1 MTGLY
6 DPAGFSVMAV
16 TDHIKQHKRLD
27 SYPGGEKV
35 SNRELLELPCD
46 ILVPAA
52 IQNQITGENAGRI
65 QCRILAEGANGPTTL
80 EADEILSEREVFVL
94 PNVLGNSGG
103 VIVSYFEWV
112 QGTQNYMWSLEEINE
127 RLHKILT
134 EAFHRT
140 LLRARRDGLNMRT
153 AALIEGI
160 RRVAEAKLSQGVFP

>member
-1 MTGLY
+1 
-6 DPAGFSVMAV
+6 
-16 TDHIKQHKRLD
+16 
-27 SYPGGEKV
+27 
-35 SNRELLELPCD
+35 
-46 ILVPAA
+46 
-52 IQNQITGENAGRI
+52 
-65 QCRILAEGANGPTTL
+65 
-80 EADEILSEREVFVL
+80 
-94 PNVLGNSGG
+94 

-160 RRVAEAKLSQGVFP
+160 RRVAEAKLSRGVFP